1 MENGEGVSIPP
12 HSPLTDDL
20 TDELML
26 LEEVLY
32 LLIPLREELNRA
44 VLECCGG
51 GQSARSVKE
60 RRACLEVAHFG
71 IDKRHEHSLA
81 EAVIACFRGLDGS
94 RGVNIAVLGRAI
106 SEIAE
111 KPVETVLVELV
122 GEPLCST
129 AFDSD
134 GFATVLVKGEEH
146 RHALSTSHHSPD
158 FLVGFCVVVNFG
170 CCRFYIDCVVHFAL
184 RIRGLFSHNV
194 WSAFLI
200 SVAKLYQPS
209 ELCKRRIFVFFL
221 L

>member
-1 MENGEGVSIPP
+1 
-12 HSPLTDDL
+12 
-20 TDELML
+20 ML

-32 LLIPLREELNRA
+32 LLISLGEELNRA

-51 GQSARSVKE
+51 CQSARSVKE

-81 EAVIACFRGLDGS
+81 EAVIACFRGLDRN
-94 RGVNIAVLGRAI
+94 RGVNVAVLSRAVGK
-106 SEIAE
+106 IAE
-111 KPVETVLVELV
+111 EPVEAVLIELV
-122 GEPLCST
+122 GEPLCSA

-134 GFATVLVKGEEH
+134 GFATVLVEGEEH
-146 RHALSTSHHSPD
+146 RHALSTSHHSPY
-158 FLVGFCVVVNFG
+158 FLVGFYVVVNFG
-170 CCRFYIDCVVHFAL
+170 CCGFHIDCVIHFFL

-200 SVAKLYQPS
+200 SVAKLQQPA
-209 ELCKRRIFVFFL
+209 ELCKRRIFAFFL

>member
-1 MENGEGVSIPP
+1 MVSVENGEGVSIPP

-51 GQSARSVKE
+51 GQSTRSVKE

-71 IDKRHEHSLA
+71 IDKRHEH
-81 EAVIACFRGLDGS
+81 IACFRGLDGS

-111 KPVETVLVELV
+111 KPV
-122 GEPLCST
+122 
-129 AFDSD
+129 
-134 GFATVLVKGEEH
+134 
-146 RHALSTSHHSPD
+146 
-158 FLVGFCVVVNFG
+158 
-170 CCRFYIDCVVHFAL
+170 
-184 RIRGLFSHNV
+184 
-194 WSAFLI
+194 
-200 SVAKLYQPS
+200 
-209 ELCKRRIFVFFL
+209 
-221 L
+221 